1 VAGSA
6 PLLDMLAPSGP
17 VYQAGT
23 LSGNPAAATAGLA
36 TLRLLDADA
45 YATLDAVADRVTAL
59 AASALDAAA
68 VPHVINRAGNLF
80 SVFFTADPVVDIQS
94 ARTQDTKAF
103 ARFFHAALDAG
114 LWLPPSAFEAWFV
127 STSHGEEELAR
138 IATALEAGASAART
152 GAVDQ

>member
-1 VAGSA
+1 
-6 PLLDMLAPSGP
+6 LLDMLAPSGP

-23 LSGNPAAATAGLA
+23 LSGNPAAATAGLT

-45 YATLDAVADRVTAL
+45 YTTLDAVADRVTAL

-94 ARTQDTKAF
+94 ARTQDTKAY

-127 STSHGEEELAR
+127 STSHGEEELAH

-152 GAVDQ
+152 QAVDQ

>member
-1 VAGSA
+1 
-6 PLLDMLAPSGP
+6 
-17 VYQAGT
+17 
-23 LSGNPAAATAGLA
+23 
-36 TLRLLDADA
+36 LDADA

-59 AASALDAAA
+59 AGSVLDAAA

-94 ARTQDTKAF
+94 ARSQDTKAY

-127 STSHGEEELAR
+127 STSHGAEELTR
-138 IATALEAGASAART
+138 IGTALEAAAAAARG
-152 GAVDQ
+152 GAVD